1 VRKDRE
7 KIGHRRRDMRGKA
20 RKRKETLRKEK
31 TKARRSDKRERK
43 DNRQRK
49 LIERKGKSLN
59 EEQIEVEG

>member
-1 VRKDRE
+1 
-7 KIGHRRRDMRGKA
+7 MRGKA